1 MQSLYLI
8 GFMGSGKTTVAV
20 ELAEALQIQVLDTD
34 QLIEEESGKT
44 IPQIFSEEGEAS
56 FRELEMLVLKKTPVT
71 DTVIATGG
79 GIIERGEN
87 RDLLKKNG
95 LVIFLETSWDE
106 IQKRLIDDVAR
117 PLWNNQS
124 TDKKALLDRRVSKY
138 KEVSDIIVQTDGKN
152 PTTIVKEILSQ
163 M

>member
-44 IPQIFSEEGEAS
+44 IPQIFSKEGEAS

-87 RDLLKKNG
+87 RDWLKKNG

>member
-87 RDLLKKNG
+87 RDWLKKNG